1 MVAVDKGREIRGN
14 NLTVAH
20 DSLMAHGFIFGL
32 FASPNMKCIKEN
44 NGREIFFRRAGVL
57 RKFN

>member
-1 MVAVDKGREIRGN
+1 MVAVDKGREMRGN

-32 FASPNMKCIKEN
+32 FASPTNH
-44 NGREIFFRRAGVL
+44 GVHLREQW
-57 RKFN
+57 